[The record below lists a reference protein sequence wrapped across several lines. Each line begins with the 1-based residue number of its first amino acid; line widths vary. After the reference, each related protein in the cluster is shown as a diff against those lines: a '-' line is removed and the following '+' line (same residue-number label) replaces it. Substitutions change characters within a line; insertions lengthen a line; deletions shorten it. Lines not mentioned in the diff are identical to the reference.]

1 MNAAEEMDEDELTEY
16 VLQLSIQEH
25 YEDPCLTC
33 TERYENGDVLSLQR
47 LTESQAAFGEAD
59 SSGCLPLHRAAVQ
72 PLAGMLEAVLYA
84 SHRLSL
90 EEKTLE
96 GETALTLAVQA
107 GFLGNMKVLLEKG
120 ASPHAANSSN
130 ESPLLLA
137 VRSRSLK
144 MASALIESGA
154 QAQQICGKGW
164 TAMHEAARLGC
175 CDIVMLL
182 LRNGGSVSETDC
194 HGVTPLG
201 VAAEHAQVE
210 VLETLI
216 RYGANVNTQDH
227 NGETILMDAAG
238 SGNPDCVD
246 LLLQHGA
253 NPNLPSLTGHLPI
266 HRAAYEGHYLALKVL
281 IPVTSRKAI
290 RQSGQSPIHSAAD
303 GGHAQ
308 CLELL
313 IAYGFDVNSLLEK
326 HISENYG
333 DMRRSALYFAVSHG
347 DTICTELLLNAGAK
361 PDRDPLH
368 CLLVAVRAGRY
379 EIVRL
384 LLAKR
389 ADVNCYFTV
398 VSDTVFPTALQYC
411 LRDEVMMRL
420 LLNGGY
426 DAGRCFCCH
435 HDNKEK
441 IPFCDFISVSC
452 LKHLTGTVV
461 RVLLDYVGHVS
472 ICSKLK
478 LTLEKHKEWP
488 EIADILGNPRSL
500 KHLCRL
506 VIRRQMSVK
515 TLCDISTMES
525 SPLPPRI
532 KDYLLYKEYDLYS
545 QNIAINV

>member
-1 MNAAEEMDEDELTEY
+1 MLSDDNLKILAAIE
-16 VLQLSIQEH
+16 Q
-25 YEDPCLTC
+25 
-33 TERYENGDVLSLQR
+33 GDVLSLQR

-435 HDNKEK
+435 HDNSFHTHCPSNDLRSQMCEICNQEEK

-488 EIADILGNPRSL
+488 EIADILGEL
-500 KHLCRL
+500 
-506 VIRRQMSVK
+506 
-515 TLCDISTMES
+515 
-525 SPLPPRI
+525 
-532 KDYLLYKEYDLYS
+532 
-545 QNIAINV
+545 